1 MSHVIE
7 APAHESA
14 RVNTVAAR
22 LGAAPFLATVFLS
35 AVLVFLVQPMFAKMA
50 TPLLGGAPNVWN
62 VSLVCF
68 QAALL
73 LGYAYAHVLARFVAS
88 VRNQIIIHGA
98 LLGLA
103 ALVLPFQL
111 SGALGEPDPSQPT
124 LWLIGVFILS
134 IAPPFAI
141 ISATAPLIQ
150 NWYSYSGRD
159 DAHDPYHLYGASN
172 IGSLLGLTAYPLL
185 LEPLLPVA
193 AQTQAWTLG
202 YGLLAAL
209 LIISGLIVALTG
221 QTQARAAVMDAA
233 DQLSGS
239 EKPETSAL
247 WTQRAYWVLL
257 AFVPSSLLV
266 GVTTHIATDVASAPF
281 LWAPPLMLYISSF
294 IFVFAKRAPKVE
306 TSISL
311 LPLAVAAAFLALP
324 KALPVPM
331 IVSFAS
337 HLAVLFIV
345 AMMCH
350 GLLAK
355 NRPDTSRLTE
365 FYLLMSLGGVLGGA
379 FNALLAPVIFTGVT
393 EYPLM
398 LLAALLLRPDL
409 NWISDRGRVWGYLAV
424 LILFA
429 ALALSASSLEEA
441 TKITV
446 YRLLMPLTIV
456 AAFMGRETRAIPVLA
471 AIAAWGIGLAANP
484 TLGGVSKRG
493 FFGVVKVVEMHGYR
507 VMMHGTT
514 IHGAQSLNE
523 TDRLQPMTYYAA
535 AAPMGQIFAA
545 NEAKGRVG
553 VVGLGTGS
561 LACYARPGQAYTFYE
576 IDPLVVEFARDPEY
590 FSFLSDC
597 APDAPIIL
605 GDGRLS
611 LAAEPEGAFEL
622 LLIDAFSSDSI
633 PAHLLTREAIE
644 LYLSRL
650 SDEGVLVLHIS
661 NNFVQLNTVVARIA
675 GELNVPVLRQLYLR
689 DNRDNKGKE
698 DQGVYR
704 SSSSE
709 VVILARS
716 PDALAKFRDDARWKP
731 LISDGKRPW
740 TDDYSNIVGAIWEK
754 KVAGPPLK

>member
-1 MSHVIE
+1 MSNVID
-7 APAHESA
+7 APVHES
-14 RVNTVAAR
+14 VWVKSVAAR

-88 VRNQIIIHGA
+88 VRNQLIIHGV

-193 AQTQAWTLG
+193 AQTQTWTLG
-202 YGLLAAL
+202 YGVLAAL
-209 LIISGLIVALTG
+209 LIASGLIVALTG
-221 QTQARAAVMDAA
+221 QNQARTAVTGET
-233 DQLSGS
+233 DQPLSY
-239 EKPETSAL
+239 EKPEAFAL
-247 WTQRAYWVLL
+247 WKQRAYWVLL

-281 LWAPPLMLYISSF
+281 LWAPPLMLYIGSF

-306 TSISL
+306 TSIAL
-311 LPLAVAAAFLALP
+311 LPLAVAAAFMALP

-331 IVSFAS
+331 LVSFAS

-379 FNALLAPVIFTGVT
+379 FNALLAPLIFTGVT

-398 LLAALLLRPDL
+398 LLAALLLRPGMD
-409 NWISDRGRVWGYLAV
+409 WIRDRRHYFYLG
-424 LILFA
+424 
-429 ALALSASSLEEA
+429 LALVALFVAIGLSFSSLEEI
-441 TKITV
+441 TKV
-446 YRLLMPLTIV
+446 MGYRLLTPIVLV
-456 AAFMGRETRAIPVLA
+456 AAIMARDSRLVPVA
-471 AIAAWGIGLAANP
+471 AAVSIWGIGLVANP

-493 FFGVVKVVEMHGYR
+493 FFGVVKVAEMDDHR
-507 VMMHGTT
+507 IMLHGTT
-514 IHGAQSLNE
+514 THGAQYISG
-523 TDRLQPMTYYAA
+523 TDRLRPTTYYAPE
-535 AAPMGQIFAA
+535 APIGQVFSQH
-545 NEAKGRVG
+545 ESPGRVG

-561 LACYARPGQAYTFYE
+561 VACYARPGQSYTYYE
-576 IDPLVVEFARDPEY
+576 IDPLVAEFARDAEY
-590 FSFLSDC
+590 FSYLSEC
-597 APDAPIIL
+597 TPDAPIVL

-611 LAAEPEGAFEL
+611 LAAEPEGSFEL
-622 LLIDAFSSDSI
+622 LLIDAFSSDSV
-633 PAHLLTREAIE
+633 PAHLLTEEAVA

-650 SDEGVLVLHIS
+650 SDDGILVMHVS
-661 NNFVQLNTVVARIA
+661 NSFARLDTVVARIA
-675 GELNVPVLRQLYLR
+675 DALDAPAMHQFYSGEDRS
-689 DNRDNKGKE
+689 E
-698 DQGVYR
+698 DIYR
-704 SSSSE
+704 ASPSE

-716 PDALAKFRDDARWKP
+716 PEALAHFAQDERWETYEG
-731 LISDGKRPW
+731 DGKKPW
-740 TDDYSNIVGAIWEK
+740 TDDYSNIVGAIWEHQLRK
-754 KVAGPPLK
+754 RRLE